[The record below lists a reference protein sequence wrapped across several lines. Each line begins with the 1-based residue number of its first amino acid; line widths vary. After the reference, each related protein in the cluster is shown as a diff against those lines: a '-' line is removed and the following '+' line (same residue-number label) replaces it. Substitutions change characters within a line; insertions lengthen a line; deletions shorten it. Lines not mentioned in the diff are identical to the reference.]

1 MCIICV
7 EFEKEKLTIDEARRN
22 LGEMAES
29 LGEHADE
36 VEAMLR
42 EKEIEIEDEVYL
54 DEYYYDGYEYWHGNG
69 D

>member
-7 EFEKEKLTIDEARRN
+7 EFQKERLTIDEARRN
-22 LGEMAES
+22 LGEMKES

-42 EKEIEIEDEVYL
+42 EKEIEIEDEAYL
-54 DEYYYDGYEYWHGNG
+54 EEYYDGYEYWHGNG